1 MKEQTDSL
9 GQRRL
14 PTATLVIAALGV
26 VFGDIGT
33 SPIYTLKEC
42 FSPHSPHHIAAT
54 HDHILGVVS
63 LVLWSLL
70 LLVCIKYLVFVLRA
84 DNKGEGGVLSLMA
97 LASHGMSERSKR
109 RVVIILLG
117 LFGAALLFGDGIIT
131 PAISVLSA
139 VEGLK
144 DGGLLGVAPADALE
158 AEAWSH
164 RMQWLIMGITIVIL
178 IVLFSVQFLG
188 TANMGRFFG
197 PITGLWFVSLGV
209 LGVSQL
215 LRGPEV
221 LEAFNPWYGWHFL
234 TTGGHAAF
242 VILGSVFL
250 AVTGGEALYA
260 DMGHFGAGPIRRGW
274 FLLVFP
280 ALGLNYLGQGA
291 LLMH

>member
-1 MKEQTDSL
+1 
-9 GQRRL
+9 
-14 PTATLVIAALGV
+14 
-26 VFGDIGT
+26 
-33 SPIYTLKEC
+33 
-42 FSPHSPHHIAAT
+42 
-54 HDHILGVVS
+54 
-63 LVLWSLL
+63 
-70 LLVCIKYLVFVLRA
+70 
-84 DNKGEGGVLSLMA
+84 
-97 LASHGMSERSKR
+97 
-109 RVVIILLG
+109 
-117 LFGAALLFGDGIIT
+117 
-131 PAISVLSA
+131 
-139 VEGLK
+139 
-144 DGGLLGVAPADALE
+144 
-158 AEAWSH
+158 
-164 RMQWLIMGITIVIL
+164 MQWLIMGITIVIL